1 MEAALHSPE
10 KPVPQLIVMLTY
22 HDMTVPNAA
31 AVFEQCK
38 DTHAQYW
45 GFKEKG
51 LTFPEMQALFTRM
64 KACGKTTCSSGLR
77 LRSFDGHG
85 LL

>member
-38 DTHAQYW
+38 DTHAQ
-45 GFKEKG
+45 
-51 LTFPEMQALFTRM
+51 
-64 KACGKTTCSSGLR
+64 
-77 LRSFDGHG
+77 
-85 LL
+85 